1 MNCRILTE
9 DGKFL
14 TQEDS
19 YDILFD
25 GVCIAPAL
33 ISKWVPIQ
41 RVPAGRLSV
50 SAIPIGRLGTS
61 RVSLGRQPLKRIP
74 PGRLP
79 ITRVPIDRI
88 EGE

>member
-1 MNCRILTE
+1 MDCRILTE
-9 DGKFL
+9 DTNFL

-25 GVCIAPAL
+25 GVCTAPA
-33 ISKWVPIQ
+33 IVSKWLPVQ
-41 RVPAGRLSV
+41 RVPVGRLSV
-50 SAIPIGRLGTS
+50 SAIPIDRLETS